1 MYSYCMIFE
10 VTRLRRE
17 GAILPK
23 FRESLFVATT
33 GNLVIAD
40 YHDDIGRR
48 WMRRATLLDQSTGR
62 PIETIP
68 PLLDASIVAVARDYM
83 TITGFERIKN
93 PFEDRF
99 YDYQQTWY
107 VTPCTI

>member
-1 MYSYCMIFE
+1 MIFE

-23 FRESLFVATT
+23 FRESLFVATV
-33 GNLVIAD
+33 GNLVISD

-48 WMRRATLLDQSTGR
+48 WMRRAMMLDAGTGQ
-62 PIETIP
+62 PIEIIP
-68 PLLDASIVAVARDYM
+68 PLLDATIVVVARDYM
-83 TITGFERIKN
+83 KITGFERIKN

-99 YDYQQTWY
+99 YDFQQSWY
-107 VTPCTI
+107 VTETTGS

>member
-1 MYSYCMIFE
+1 MIFE
-10 VTRLRRE
+10 ITRLRRD

-23 FRESLFVATT
+23 FRESLFVAIT

-40 YHDDIGRR
+40 FHDDIGRR
-48 WMRRATLLDQSTGR
+48 WMRRAQVLDAATCQ
-62 PIETIP
+62 PIDTIP
-68 PLLDASIVAVARDYM
+68 PLLDATIVVVTRDYM

-107 VTPCTI
+107 VTESARTAS